1 VIVLDAST
9 LIDVLL
15 GQPYALD
22 VLAEQA
28 VGHEQEP
35 LRAPELI
42 EPETLSGLRK
52 LVMRGQLAGARA
64 DEAVLGLRAI
74 RCIRYPH
81 APFRDRVWELR
92 HNLTP
97 YDALYLA
104 LAEALEEATL
114 LTGDS
119 RLATQAAQT
128 IGPDRVRHVRAD
140 QE

>member
-9 LIDVLL
+9 LTDVLL
-15 GQPYALD
+15 GQTFALD

-35 LRAPELI
+35 LHAPELI
-42 EPETLSGLRK
+42 EPETLSALRA
-52 LVMRGQLAGARA
+52 LVMRGELAAARA
-64 DEAVLGLRAI
+64 DEAVLGMGAVRF
-74 RCIRYPH
+74 IRYPH

-104 LAEALEEATL
+104 LAEALGSATL
-114 LTGDS
+114 LTGDAG
-119 RLATQAAQT
+119 LAAEAART
-128 IGPDRVRHVRAD
+128 IGPSRVRYVSA
-140 QE
+140 